1 MAAVYLDG
9 GFAAAFALIRA
20 RIPAPDPSR
29 STRAYAH
36 GDFKSQLQE
45 LVQSGPGTMPAY
57 AIAREEGPD
66 HDKTFWVVLK
76 VMDIE
81 VEGMGKSQQNGR
93 AGCRS
98 QGPARDHVAMT
109 PSPAARPAG
118 RGGCFIV
125 PVFLP
130 HDGCP
135 HRCVFC
141 NQHALARAVERSS
154 AGYLGWQAAADGLPA
169 VPRHCTLRSEIAF
182 YGGTFLG
189 LPERRLR
196 ELLADAAA
204 LVRRERLDGIR
215 FSTRPDSVT
224 DATLAILADYPVLTV
239 ELGAQ
244 SMSDPVLRESGRGH
258 TAEDTVKAVTRLREH
273 GYRVGLQ
280 LMVGLPGED
289 ADGLAET
296 GRRIALLA
304 PDFVRIYPTLV
315 LAGSELERRFREDR
329 YQPLSLD
336 RAVALTA
343 RLYRFFRA
351 NGIPVVRTGL
361 QATPDLAPG
370 GAVVAGPHH
379 PAFGQLVQSA
389 CFREALLAALRQT
402 PIAAASAVAARAP
415 AQSRAPAGASQ

>member
-1 MAAVYLDG
+1 
-9 GFAAAFALIRA
+9 
-20 RIPAPDPSR
+20 
-29 STRAYAH
+29 
-36 GDFKSQLQE
+36 
-45 LVQSGPGTMPAY
+45 
-57 AIAREEGPD
+57 
-66 HDKTFWVVLK
+66 
-76 VMDIE
+76 
-81 VEGMGKSQQNGR
+81 
-93 AGCRS
+93 
-98 QGPARDHVAMT
+98 
-109 PSPAARPAG
+109 
-118 RGGCFIV
+118 V

-130 HDGCP
+130 HEGCP

-141 NQHALARAVERSS
+141 NQHALARASS
-154 AGYLGWQAAADGLPA
+154 DPPPGVSWQAAAADFLRFRGPA
-169 VPRHCTLRSEIAF
+169 RSSSEIAF

-196 ELLADAAA
+196 ELLAEAAA

-224 DATLAILADYPVLTV
+224 DATLAILDDYPVLTV

-244 SMSDPVLRESGRGH
+244 SMSDPVLREAGRGH
-258 TAEDTVKAVTRLREH
+258 TSEDTVKAVTRLREC
-273 GYRVGLQ
+273 GYQVGLQ

-315 LAGSELERRFREDR
+315 LAGSELEMRFREDR

-343 RLYRFFRA
+343 TLYRFFRA

-361 QATPDLAPG
+361 QATRDLAPG
-370 GAVVAGPHH
+370 GAVVAGPYH

-402 PIAAASAVAARAP
+402 PMAAASPSLRVHPRSLARLRGHRNETVERLKTEFGWQRVGVEPDGGLPEDVILLADGR
-415 AQSRAPAGASQ
+415 SVHVYTASDANALDRVT